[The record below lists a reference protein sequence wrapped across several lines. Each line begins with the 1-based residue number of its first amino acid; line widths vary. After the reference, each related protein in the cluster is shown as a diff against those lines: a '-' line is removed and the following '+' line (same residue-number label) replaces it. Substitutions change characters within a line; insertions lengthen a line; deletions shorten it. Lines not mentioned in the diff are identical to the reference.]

1 LAGLSPPLKKGDLR
15 GFQVLIKIPPDPPLG
30 KGGKKNCLSDV
41 TLIMEQ
47 TTKIIY
53 LRATEQE
60 NFRNKANA
68 NLLFKKAES

>member
-1 LAGLSPPLKKGDLR
+1 
-15 GFQVLIKIPPDPPLG
+15 
-30 KGGKKNCLSDV
+30 
-41 TLIMEQ
+41 MEQ